1 MKNSFLAAMAV
12 AATLTACESSTP
24 VNDPTVP
31 VRFFMQGDFSIA
43 NTPFTRSLTADG
55 KDMTDVWV
63 MDYVDGVLVQQL
75 HQTNEDDDFGAPTL
89 SLSVGSHHIY
99 FVVSRGQ
106 GATLNTTDHT
116 LTFTKVSDTFWKDYE
131 LTITGGTASGSR
143 AISLDRIVTKLK
155 VVFSD
160 AIPTNAATFN
170 VTPAAWHYG
179 FDYTTGN
186 PTAAT
191 SNQTIAITIPNTSIG
206 VTNES
211 ISIFSFSTAAE
222 WTTDITVNS
231 KTSGNAVICS
241 TFITNVPFVRNRVTE
256 FSGPLFSAGGAMN
269 MSLNAT
275 WETAHTDT
283 W

>member
-12 AATLTACESSTP
+12 AATLTACESSTT
-24 VNDPTVP
+24 VDTPTVP
-31 VRFFMQGDFSIA
+31 VRFFMQGDFSIV

-63 MDYVDGVLVQQL
+63 LDYMDGSLVQQL
-75 HQTNEDDDFGAPTL
+75 HQTSEDDDLGAPTL
-89 SLSVGSHHIY
+89 SLPVGSHHIY
-99 FVVSRGQ
+99 FIASRGQ

-143 AISLDRIVTKLK
+143 AVSLDRIVTKLK

-160 AIPTNAATFN
+160 AIPTSAATFN

-186 PTAAT
+186 PTATT
-191 SNQTIAITIPNTSIG
+191 SNQTIAITIPNTIIG

-222 WTTDITVNS
+222 WTTDITINS
-231 KTSGNAVICS
+231 KTSGNAVIGS
-241 TFITNVPFVRNRVTE
+241 TFITDVPFVRNRVTE

>member
-1 MKNSFLAAMAV
+1 MKNSFFAALAV
-12 AATLTACESSTP
+12 AASLTACDNNAP
-24 VNDPTVP
+24 MDAPTVP
-31 VRFFMQGDFSIA
+31 VRFFVQGDFSIA

-63 MDYVDGVLVQQL
+63 LDYVDGALVQQL
-75 HQTNEDDDFGAPTL
+75 HQTSEDDDFGTPTL

-99 FVVSRGQ
+99 FIASRGQ

-116 LTFTKVSDTFWKDYE
+116 MTFTKVSDTFWKDYE

-143 AISLDRIVTKLK
+143 AVALDRIVTKLK

-160 AIPTNAATFN
+160 AIPTGAATFN
-170 VTPAAWHYG
+170 VTPAARHYG

-186 PTAAT
+186 PTAAI

-222 WTTDITVNS
+222 WTTDITINS
-231 KTSGNAVICS
+231 KTSGNAVIGS
-241 TFITNVPFVRNRVTE
+241 ASITDAPFVRNRVTE
-256 FSGPLFSAGGAMN
+256 FSGLLFSAGGAMTL
-269 MSLNAT
+269 SLNTT
-275 WETAHTDT
+275 WDTPHVDT